1 MMQPARPQL
10 PQKPCA
16 MPAKNKLG
24 LSVQFADDRLT
35 ADLPRSLLRRWV
47 QAALLGPAELTLRFV
62 DETEGR
68 TLNRDYRGKDYATN
82 VLTFAYGESD
92 DDIVQ
97 ADIVLCTDVLLRE
110 AAERQISVTQHAAHL
125 VVHGVLHA
133 QGYDHETEDEAEA
146 MEQFETDIL
155 AGLGLPDPYADT
167 SQPKT
172 GKIAN

>member
-1 MMQPARPQL
+1 
-10 PQKPCA
+10 